1 LLSLVY
7 DLKEIKLKTKI
18 RLQMKKYFFTSF
30 ILLNFSGIL
39 FAQLPLNYDV
49 RAQMDFYHAN
59 KFIGGEWKNSL
70 TEDQIAGSPYLNK
83 EFEKGTVYTIQRQQY
98 NEIPLRY
105 NIYNDNLEFKT
116 PDNEIMALSAPE
128 IVEKAVLGNNI
139 LTYSPY
145 LMANKT
151 KNGFFLILEE
161 GKASLYAKPAVA
173 FQNATEPAAYKD
185 AEPAKFVKKA
195 DEYYIRIGAEQAVII
210 SSKKDLIAAFPD
222 NRDKIESFISKNKI
236 KTNKPEGLKE
246 VVMYYN
252 TIE

>member
-1 LLSLVY
+1 
-7 DLKEIKLKTKI
+7 
-18 RLQMKKYFFTSF
+18 
-30 ILLNFSGIL
+30 
-39 FAQLPLNYDV
+39 
-49 RAQMDFYHAN
+49 MDFYNSN
-59 KFIGGEWKNSL
+59 KMIGGEWKNVI

-83 EFEKGTVYTIQRQQY
+83 EFENGSIYTVQRQQY

-128 IVEKAVLGNNI
+128 IVEKAVVGNTI

-145 LMANKT
+145 ILANKT
-151 KNGFFLILEE
+151 KKGFFLILEE

-185 AEPAKFVKKA
+185 AEPAKFVKKS
-195 DEYYIRIGAEQAVII
+195 DEYYIRIGSEQAVII

-222 NRDKIESFISKNKI
+222 NLDKIESFISKNKI
-236 KTNKPEGLKE
+236 KTNKADGLKE
-246 VVMYYN
+246 VVKYYN
-252 TIE
+252 SL